1 MENGYIAKNRQLH
14 MRDALCRPLGPL
26 LYGRYPQQIARSQR
40 KTSEVALANELQK
53 KGPAAGEI

>member
-1 MENGYIAKNRQLH
+1 